1 MTRIWG
7 WLAIAISLSLSA
19 SAGVA
24 PGAISGSV
32 KNSSGVVQM
41 GAVVEML
48 ALSTGQQLLAYTDAD
63 GHFTIAGLAPGNYDL
78 RVSAPSFLPTVR
90 EDITLAAG
98 ATKIVNITLNTLF
111 DAAKMMPPRKRS
123 NDEDDGWNWT
133 LRSTANRPI
142 LRFDDGIPVVVEA
155 GTQDHGL
162 KGSLAFM
169 AGDANEGYGSAS
181 DMGTSFTLE
190 QSVFSTRTLSFDGS
204 LGAGNGNGIPDGIL
218 RATFLSGVENGAP
231 HELALTMR
239 RVSGPDLLI
248 HHGSLQALSLS
259 SANSFSI
266 GDSLVFQ
273 YGGDL
278 ETIQF
283 MGRANAFRPYGAV
296 DWHVGDDTIIE
307 YRYATSEPTQS
318 AIKGFDSAPGDFTE
332 SGPRMTLM
340 NGAPLLENAHHH
352 ELSISQHVSNNNFQ
366 LAYYRDRIKD
376 PALLGVGDIAT
387 DTGDVLPDVYSG
399 TFSYNGG
406 ELNVQG
412 VRFVYERKLANDITA
427 TLDYDYGGVLSLEHP
442 GVGWDAIHTNLQDR
456 WRHSAAL
463 KLNGTVPRWKT
474 EWIISYRWT
483 SGAAVTP
490 VDLFNAS
497 AGQTD
502 PFFNLFVR
510 QPIPHVHL
518 MPGHMEALI
527 DLRNLL
533 AQGYVPVI
541 GPDGNTVYLVQSA
554 RSIRGGVAF
563 TF

>member
-1 MTRIWG
+1 MDT
-7 WLAIAISLSLSA
+7 SPS
-19 SAGVA
+19 
-24 PGAISGSV
+24 P
-32 KNSSGVVQM
+32 
-41 GAVVEML
+41 
-48 ALSTGQQLLAYTDAD
+48 
-63 GHFTIAGLAPGNYDL
+63 GLAPGNYDL

-169 AGDANEGYGSAS
+169 AGGANEGYGSAS

-190 QSVFSTRTLSFDGS
+190 QSVFSTRTLAFDGS
-204 LGAGNGNGIPDGIL
+204 LGDGNGNGIPDGIL

-231 HELALTMR
+231 HQLALTMR

-248 HHGSLQALSLS
+248 HHGSMQALSLS

-283 MGRANAFRPYGAV
+283 MGRANAFRPYGAL

-318 AIKGFDSAPGDFTE
+318 AVKRLRLRSRRLHRERPSHDADERRSVA
-332 SGPRMTLM
+332 
-340 NGAPLLENAHHH
+340 
-352 ELSISQHVSNNNFQ
+352 
-366 LAYYRDRIKD
+366 
-376 PALLGVGDIAT
+376 
-387 DTGDVLPDVYSG
+387 
-399 TFSYNGG
+399 G
-406 ELNVQG
+406 E
-412 VRFVYERKLANDITA
+412 RPSSR
-427 TLDYDYGGVLSLEHP
+427 TLDFP
-442 GVGWDAIHTNLQDR
+442 AR
-456 WRHSAAL
+456 
-463 KLNGTVPRWKT
+463 
-474 EWIISYRWT
+474 
-483 SGAAVTP
+483 
-490 VDLFNAS
+490 
-497 AGQTD
+497 
-502 PFFNLFVR
+502 R
-510 QPIPHVHL
+510 Q
-518 MPGHMEALI
+518 
-527 DLRNLL
+527 
-533 AQGYVPVI
+533 Q
-541 GPDGNTVYLVQSA
+541 
-554 RSIRGGVAF
+554 
-563 TF
+563 

>member
-1 MTRIWG
+1 MTRILG
-7 WLAIAISLSLSA
+7 WLTVAISLAVSA
-19 SAGVA
+19 CAGVT
-24 PGAISGSV
+24 PGSISGSV
-32 KNSSGVVQM
+32 KDTGGVAQM

-48 ALSTGQQLLAYTDAD
+48 ALGTGQQLLAYTDAN
-63 GHFTIAGLAPGNYDL
+63 GHFSIAGLAPGNYDL

-98 ATKIVNITLNTLF
+98 ATKIVNVTLNTLF
-111 DAAKMMPPRKRS
+111 DAAKMMPPRKRT
-123 NDEDDGWNWT
+123 NDEDDSWKWT

-169 AGDANEGYGSAS
+169 AGGANDGYGSAS
-181 DMGTSFTLE
+181 DMGTLFTLE
-190 QSVFSTRTLSFDGS
+190 QSVFSTNTLAFDGS
-204 LGAGNGNGIPDGIL
+204 LGYGNGNGTPDGIL
-218 RATFLSGVENGAP
+218 RASFITGVENGSP

-239 RVSGPDLLI
+239 RVSGTDLLI
-248 HHGSLQALSLS
+248 HHGSLQALTLS

-266 GDSLVFQ
+266 GDSIVMQ

-283 MGRANAFRPYGAV
+283 MGRANAFRPYGSI
-296 DWHVGDDTIIE
+296 DWHVGDDTVIE
-307 YRYATSEPTQS
+307 YRYATSEPIARS
-318 AIKGFDSAPGDFTE
+318 DRGFDSPSADFTD

-352 ELSISQHVSNNNFQ
+352 EVSISQHVGDNNIQ

-376 PALLGVGDIAT
+376 PALLGVGDIST

-399 TFSYNGG
+399 TFSFNGG
-406 ELNVQG
+406 ELNTQG
-412 VRFVYERKLANDITA
+412 VRFVFQRKLTSDITG
-427 TLDYDYGGVLSLEHP
+427 TIDYDYGGVLSLEHP
-442 GVGWDAIHTNLQDR
+442 GVGWDAIHCNLQNK

-474 EWIISYRWT
+474 EWIVSYRWT
-483 SGAAVTP
+483 SGEALTP

-510 QPIPHVHL
+510 QPIPHMHL
-518 MPGHMEALI
+518 MPGRMEALI